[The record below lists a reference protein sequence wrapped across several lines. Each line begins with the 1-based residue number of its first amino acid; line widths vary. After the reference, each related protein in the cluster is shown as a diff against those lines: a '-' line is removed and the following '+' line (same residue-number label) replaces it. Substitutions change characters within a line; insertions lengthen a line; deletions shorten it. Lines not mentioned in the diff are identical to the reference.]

1 MANRGAAE
9 MIHTIAAT
17 FALSTILGSII
28 AILLLKG
35 YNYIAALV
43 VVTYLLCGLGM
54 VIYALA

>member
-1 MANRGAAE
+1 MTY
-9 MIHTIAAT
+9 IVTIAVVAT
-17 FALSTILGSII
+17 LAISTILGSII

-54 VIYALA
+54 VSYALA